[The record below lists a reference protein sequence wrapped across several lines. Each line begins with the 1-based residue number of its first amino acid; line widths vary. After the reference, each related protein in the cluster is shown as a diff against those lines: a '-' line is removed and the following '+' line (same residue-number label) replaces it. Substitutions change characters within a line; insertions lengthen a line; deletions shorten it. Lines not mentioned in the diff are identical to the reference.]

1 MAEGGMR
8 AHGGTMTALG
18 AARPLA
24 FGVPIFAA
32 DGALAAAA
40 AEATTFGL
48 AVTPGQIVFLS
59 ALVGVTAFAVW
70 SVITMMRARQQA
82 EAEAAALRAE
92 VAGLKA
98 AADRAEALINGD
110 DERFVVWGAP
120 EEAPL
125 VAGGLPAETGAPA
138 DRAAFLAFG
147 AWLKPESAGRLDRA
161 VARLRDHGEKFSVTL
176 ATARECLIEVT
187 GRTVGGNA
195 LVRFRELTGDRL
207 ARAEVEAEHQ
217 LLAAEVD
224 AMRAMLSAAPM
235 PIWLRDTQGRL
246 AWVNTAFVAAVE
258 AKDEADALE
267 RQLELLDSNAR
278 RLIADDHTTRPVASR
293 RLPVVV
299 AGDRRIFDVCDVVSE
314 TGSAGIAV
322 DVSAIDEAEAALARQ
337 IDFNAST
344 LDQLA
349 TAVASFD
356 PERRLVSCNA
366 AYRALFGLD
375 DAFLESRPDE
385 NAVLDRLRAA
395 RKLPEQAD
403 FRAWRAELLSAYRS
417 TEART
422 QWWYLPDG
430 QTLRVIANPDP
441 QGGMTWIY
449 ENVTEQLD
457 LESRYNALI
466 RVQGETLDHL
476 AEGVAVFGSDG
487 RLSLNNPAF
496 AAIWALEPGR
506 LASRPHISEIAEACR
521 RSGDEGIW
529 DRFTAAVAG
538 VDENRASVSG
548 RLERADGTA
557 IDYAAVPLPG
567 GQNMV
572 TFVDVTDS
580 ARIARALV
588 ERNEALEAADTL
600 KNAFI
605 QHVSYEL
612 RSPLTNIIGFAQLLA
627 EPRVGPLNDKQR
639 EYTGYIMSSSG
650 ALLAIVNDILD
661 LATIDAG
668 IMELD
673 LSEIDIAETVEA
685 AIEGVRDRIA
695 ERRIGLAT
703 EIPADIGGFVA
714 DGKRIRQILFNL
726 LANAIAFSPEGGRVS
741 LSASRVDETI
751 EFKVSDNGPGI
762 AGDFIDSV
770 FDRFASRPS
779 GAARGGAGLGLSI
792 VKSFANLH
800 GGGVDIVSTEGSGVT
815 VICRFPARPDLAAAA
830 E

>member
-1 MAEGGMR
+1 M
-8 AHGGTMTALG
+8 MTAFR
-18 AARPLA
+18 AAPPLTA
-24 FGVPIFAA
+24 ASVLLAA
-32 DGALAAAA
+32 DGALAAADA
-40 AEATTFGL
+40 GFAPAL
-48 AVTPGQIVFLS
+48 TPSQIILLS
-59 ALVGVTAFAVW
+59 ALVGFTAFAVW
-70 SVITMMRARQQA
+70 AVIMMMRARHQA
-82 EAEAAALRAE
+82 EYEAATLRVE
-92 VAGLKA
+92 VADLKA
-98 AADRAEALINGD
+98 AADRTEALINGD
-110 DERFVVWGAP
+110 DQRFVVWGTP
-120 EEAPL
+120 GEPPL
-125 VAGGLPAETGAPA
+125 IAGRLPADTGAPA

-147 AWLKPESAGRLDRA
+147 TWLKPESAARLDRA
-161 VARLRDHGEKFSVTL
+161 VARLRDHGEKFAVTL
-176 ATARECLIEVT
+176 ATAPDRLVEAA
-187 GRTVGGNA
+187 GRTVGSLA

-207 ARAEVEAEHQ
+207 ARAEAETAYQ

-224 AMRAMLSAAPM
+224 AMRAMLSAVPM
-235 PIWLRDTQGRL
+235 PIWLRDTAGRL
-246 AWVNTAFVAAVE
+246 AWVNAAFAAAVE
-258 AKDEADALE
+258 AEDEDDAVS
-267 RQLELLDSNAR
+267 RNLELLDASAR
-278 RLIADDHTTRPVASR
+278 RAIADDHRTTPVASR
-293 RLPVVV
+293 RLPAVV
-299 AGDRRIFDVCDVVSE
+299 ADNRRVFEVSDVVSQS
-314 TGSAGIAV
+314 GSAGIAV
-322 DVSAIDEAEAALARQ
+322 DVSAIDRAESALTRQ
-337 IDFNAST
+337 IDFSATT

-356 PERRLVSCNA
+356 PDRRLVSCNA

-385 NAVLDRLRAA
+385 NTVLERLRTA

-403 FRAWRAELLSAYRS
+403 FRAWRTDLLSANQS
-417 TEART
+417 SEARA
-422 QWWYLPDG
+422 QWWHLPDG

-449 ENVTEQLD
+449 ENVTERLD

-487 RLSLNNPAF
+487 RLRLHNPAF
-496 AAIWALEPGR
+496 AAIWGLDPGR
-506 LASRPHISEIAEACR
+506 LAFHPHIAEIAAVCR
-521 RSGDEGIW
+521 QPGENGIW
-529 DRFTAAVAG
+529 ERFTAAVAG
-538 VDENRASVSG
+538 VDDSRPSISG
-548 RLERADGTA
+548 RVERVDGTA

-567 GQNMV
+567 GQTMV

-580 ARIARALV
+580 ARVARALV

-627 EPRVGPLNDKQR
+627 EPSVGPLNEKQR
-639 EYTGYIMSSSG
+639 EYTGYIMSSSA

-673 LSEIDIAETVEA
+673 LSEVDIAETVDA
-685 AIEGVRDRIA
+685 AIEGLQDRI
-695 ERRIGLAT
+695 EEGRIRLVT
-703 EIPADIGGFVA
+703 EIPDDIGGFVA

-726 LANAIAFSPEGGRVS
+726 LANAIAFSPEGGRVL
-741 LSASRVDETI
+741 LSAARAGDTI

-762 AGDFIDSV
+762 ANDFLGSV
-770 FDRFASRPS
+770 FERFSSKPS

-792 VKSFANLH
+792 VENFARLH
-800 GGGVDIVSTEGSGVT
+800 GGAVDIVSKEGRGVT
-815 VICRFPARPDLAAAA
+815 VICRFPARPGIAAAA

>member
-1 MAEGGMR
+1 MR
-8 AHGGTMTALG
+8 AHGGTMTAIR

-24 FGVPIFAA
+24 VASLLFVVG
-32 DGALAAAA
+32 GTL
-40 AEATTFGL
+40 AEAAPAATAVDL
-48 AVTPGQIVFLS
+48 SVTPDQIVFLS

-82 EAEAAALRAE
+82 EAESAALRAQ
-92 VAGLKA
+92 VADLKA

-120 EEAPL
+120 GEPPL
-125 VAGGLPAETGAPA
+125 VAGGLPAAAGAPIE
-138 DRAAFLAFG
+138 RAQFLAFG
-147 AWLKPESAGRLDRA
+147 TWLKPESAGRLDHA
-161 VARLRDHGEKFSVTL
+161 VARLREHGEKFSLTL
-176 ATARECLIEVT
+176 ATMQNRLVEAG
-187 GRTVGGNA
+187 GRTVGGLA

-207 ARAEVEAEHQ
+207 ARAQVEAEHQ

-224 AMRAMLSAAPM
+224 AMRTMLSALPM
-235 PIWLRDTQGRL
+235 PIWLRDASGRL
-246 AWVNTAFVAAVE
+246 VWVNAAFAAAVE
-258 AKDEADALE
+258 ATDEADAVE
-267 RQLELLDSNAR
+267 RKLELLDTSAR
-278 RLIADDHTTRPVASR
+278 RLIAEARRSGPVATR
-293 RLPVVV
+293 RLPAII
-299 AGDRRIFDVCDVVSE
+299 AGSRRIFDICDVVSQS
-314 TGSAGIAV
+314 GSGGIAV
-322 DVSAIDEAEAALARQ
+322 DVTAIDQAEAALRRQ

-356 PERRLVSCNA
+356 PDRRLVSCNA
-366 AYRALFGLD
+366 AYRTFFGLD
-375 DAFLESRPDE
+375 EAFLESRPHE
-385 NAVLDRLRAA
+385 NAVLDRMRVA

-417 TEART
+417 AAARE
-422 QWWYLPDG
+422 QWWHLPDG

-441 QGGMTWIY
+441 HGGMTWIY
-449 ENVTEQLD
+449 ENVSERLD

-487 RLSLNNPAF
+487 RLRLNNPAF
-496 AAIWALEPGR
+496 ASIWQLDPDG
-506 LASRPHISEIAEACR
+506 LAFHPHVSEIAAACQAPR
-521 RSGDEGIW
+521 DNGIW
-529 DRFTAAVAG
+529 GRFTAAVAG
-538 VDENRASVSG
+538 VDENRPSISG

-567 GQNMV
+567 GQTMI

-580 ARIARALV
+580 AKVARALV

-627 EPRVGPLNDKQR
+627 EPRVGPLNEKQR
-639 EYTGYIMSSSG
+639 EYTGYIMSSSA

-673 LSEIDIAETVEA
+673 LSEIDIAETIEA
-685 AIEGVRDRIA
+685 AIEGVRDRL
-695 ERRIGLAT
+695 EEGRIRLET
-703 EIPADIGGFVA
+703 DIPDDIGGFVA
-714 DGKRIRQILFNL
+714 DDKRIRQILFNL
-726 LANAIAFSPEGGRVS
+726 LANAIAFAPQGGRVS
-741 LSASRVDETI
+741 LAATRVGEVI
-751 EFKVSDNGPGI
+751 ELTVSDNGPGI
-762 AGDFIDSV
+762 AGDFLGSV
-770 FDRFASRPS
+770 FERFASRPS

-800 GGGVDIVSTEGSGVT
+800 GGSVDIVSEEGRGVT
-815 VICRFPARPDLAAAA
+815 VICRFPARPDIAVAA